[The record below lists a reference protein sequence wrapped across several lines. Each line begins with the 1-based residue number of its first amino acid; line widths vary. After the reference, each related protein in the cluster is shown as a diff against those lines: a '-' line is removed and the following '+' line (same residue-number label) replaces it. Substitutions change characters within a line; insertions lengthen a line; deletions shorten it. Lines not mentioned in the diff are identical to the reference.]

1 VRQARQGINV
11 VVFDSRVWDLLGKA
25 AYEHQPW
32 RRNRCKEHGFDHN
45 ESTIIES
52 FYAHHVDE
60 TVARASE
67 INQGHGRASE
77 SPKETNIAFTMR
89 EARSEDS
96 LPKNDTSTTG

>member
-1 VRQARQGINV
+1 M
-11 VVFDSRVWDLLGKA
+11 VFDSGFGIFLGKA

-32 RRNRCKEHGFDHN
+32 RRNRCKEHGFDH

-77 SPKETNIAFTMR
+77 SSKETNIAFTMR
-89 EARSEDS
+89 EARSEDN
-96 LPKNDTSTTG
+96 LPKNDISTTG